1 MSLSNKSPPS
11 WSWVKVTLVGFPTSL
26 TVPIEL
32 PNIEVKQMRSTV
44 ILPDKGSMLLGGYVQ
59 GLRQRTHS
67 GIPFLSHIPFLGRL
81 FSKNGIYDEN
91 RRLYFLLTAEI
102 IDLGEREAAQ

>member
-1 MSLSNKSPPS
+1 MVEIGGNDNF
-11 WSWVKVTLVGFPTSL
+11 VGQVQQI

-32 PNIEVKQMRSTV
+32 PNVEVRQMRSTV
-44 ILPDKGSMLLGGYVQ
+44 ILPDKGHMLLGGYLA

-102 IDLGEREAAQ
+102 IDLGEREALH